1 MDNNVPKDILSGK
14 NNSRLDK
21 DRPIHK
27 EDTAAWNET
36 DQTLNPGNVSIPS
49 SENVAE
55 AKEWVDD
62 GSRL

>member
-1 MDNNVPKDILSGK
+1 MQKNVQKDILSGR

-21 DRPIHK
+21 GRPIHN

-36 DQTLNPGNVSIPS
+36 DKVLKPSNVSIPS
-49 SENVAE
+49 QQNVID